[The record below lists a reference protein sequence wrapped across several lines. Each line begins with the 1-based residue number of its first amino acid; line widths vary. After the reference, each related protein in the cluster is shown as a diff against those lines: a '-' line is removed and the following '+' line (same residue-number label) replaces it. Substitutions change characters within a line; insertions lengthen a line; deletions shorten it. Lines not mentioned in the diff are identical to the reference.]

1 MVCWG
6 EKCIVRFRNTD
17 YTADDIQ
24 NAWYSEAEIN
34 SFKDERKIIRQL
46 VKSMGSIEAVE
57 KTMGGALTCQ
67 GLEKYVSK
75 SKTLKRKERI
85 QRALHAVC
93 VTQED
98 AFLARNFNPEEAIAA
113 AYKQVTRECQKEANL
128 RALLNLAKNA
138 KEQDDESTA
147 VLSPAKTPT
156 ANEPLPTNASRTK
169 MQGSLQARFSGLIL
183 RQRE

>member
-1 MVCWG
+1 MVSWE
-6 EKCIVRFRNTD
+6 EKCTVRFRKTE
-17 YTADDIQ
+17 YTAEDIR
-24 NAWYSEAEIN
+24 NAWYNDAEIN

-85 QRALHAVC
+85 QRALHVVC
-93 VTQED
+93 VIQED
-98 AFLARNFNPEEAIAA
+98 AFVARNFSPEEAIAA

-128 RALLNLAKNA
+128 RALLNLAKNTKGQTDA
-138 KEQDDESTA
+138 R
-147 VLSPAKTPT
+147 SPAKAT
-156 ANEPLPTNASRTK
+156 EPLPTNASRTK
-169 MQGSLQARFSGLIL
+169 TQGSVQARFSGLTL
-183 RQRE
+183 RQRQ